1 MVHLALDTTE
11 MYLYVHDGS
20 GYKLDTFS
28 PYYAQSWSYGLGAHY
43 PPARGWGSTDHSK
56 RSLVGL
62 GPNSASSNFSI
73 GYINGGSS
81 GYHLKSGTTVK
92 PLQFCKIKKKS
103 GGSYSPG
110 SSYF

>member
-1 MVHLALDTTE
+1 

-62 GPNSASSNFSI
+62 GPNSVSSNFSI
-73 GYINGGSS
+73 GLYKWWFFWLS
-81 GYHLKSGTTVK
+81 
-92 PLQFCKIKKKS
+92 FKKWNNSKT
-103 GGSYSPG
+103 
-110 SSYF
+110 FTIL